1 MGSGLETEVM
11 NPILAAVAKPTA
23 WDKLAAVP
31 HETWLSLLITAFTLW
46 LIVRVWA
53 TLKEINEVV
62 PWVALVTL
70 GGTLIMY
77 WTYERTEPRLLSP
90 IFDQLAKVLPS
101 RIEYKNRPEPRSSSS
116 AEPRFLGP

>member
-1 MGSGLETEVM
+1 MITL
-11 NPILAAVAKPTA
+11 LAAAAQPTV

-31 HETWLSLLITAFTLW
+31 RETWLSLLVTAFSIW
-46 LIVRVWA
+46 LIVRVWK
-53 TLKEINEVV
+53 TLREINETV

-101 RIEYKNRPEPRSSSS
+101 RIEYRNRPEPRS
-116 AEPRFLGP
+116 FN